1 MNRISVIPQY
11 KLKKSLFFIIYGLVS
26 LILGVLLLTTPYY
39 LPFALVI
46 GILVFILTLKYP
58 FVGLIGYMAV
68 IFLRP
73 GETLGIPYATKLVA
87 GSCFLVWIINA
98 AREKEVAPLTKLNT
112 VMLLFFVT
120 ITLSVVTAFWLTAF
134 FEAWQWVLRL
144 LILYILIVNLV
155 DTPERFRTLGV
166 IVLLLT
172 AFACILGLREYMLKG
187 GPSGSFRT
195 TGVTGGMFESGNDFA
210 QILDMFIP
218 FTIALFMYVRKFW
231 LKLLWLGLTILA
243 VAVNVMTFSRGG
255 FLGLIAVLGF
265 AFFKSSR
272 KLLILVFLLC
282 LLILFLLLA
291 PASYLDR
298 MKSISAYNQDE
309 SSQGRIDAWKTGLNM
324 FVARPLTGIGVGC
337 FYGAYLKYGVGI
349 DRVAHS
355 SFITALAEL
364 GIVGTIPFLLLI
376 FFSFQA
382 CYRVA
387 KYLRAIN
394 RTDSFL
400 YAIANA
406 LPVSLVG
413 YIVTAI
419 FLTSLYYPSLYIL
432 FGFVSALEIIVLEK
446 KLVPP
451 ANPVMATKPGI

>member
-11 KLKKSLFFIIYGLVS
+11 KLKKSLLYIIYALIS
-26 LILGVLLLTTPYY
+26 AILGVLLLTTPYF
-39 LPFALVI
+39 LPFALVVGLLI
-46 GILVFILTLKYP
+46 FILTLKYP
-58 FVGLIGYMAV
+58 FMGLVGYLAV

-87 GSCFLVWIINA
+87 GFCLLVWIINA
-98 AREKEVAPLTKLNT
+98 AQEKKIAPLTRLNSM
-112 VMLLFFVT
+112 MLLFFVA
-120 ITLSVVTAFWLTAF
+120 ITLSVVTAYWFTAF
-134 FEAWQWVLRL
+134 FEAWQWAVRL

-155 DTPERFRTLGV
+155 DTPERFKALGIV
-166 IVLLLT
+166 ILVLT
-172 AFACILGLREYMLKG
+172 GYVCILGIREYFLKG
-187 GPSGSFRT
+187 GPSGNFRT

-210 QILDMFIP
+210 QILDMYIP
-218 FTIALFMYVRKFW
+218 FTIALFFYVKKFW
-231 LKLLWLGLTILA
+231 LKLVWLGLTVMA

-265 AFFKSSR
+265 IFFRSDR
-272 KLLILVFLLC
+272 KIVILPFLLS
-282 LLILFLLLA
+282 LLILFIIFA
-291 PASYLDR
+291 PASYMNR
-298 MKSISAYNQDE
+298 MKSISSYNQDE
-309 SSQGRIDAWKTGLNM
+309 SSQGRIDAWKTGMRM
-324 FVARPLTGIGVGC
+324 FAASPLTGIGVGC
-337 FYGAYLKYGVGI
+337 FYGAYLRYGIGI
-349 DRVAHS
+349 DRVAHN

-382 CYRVA
+382 SYRVA
-387 KYLRAIN
+387 KYLRQIN

-400 YAIANA
+400 YLIANT
-406 LPVSLVG
+406 LPISLVG

-432 FGFVSALEIIVLEK
+432 FGFFSALQIIVLEK

-451 ANPVMATKPGI
+451 GNPVTLAKTA